1 MIEDKYIKLIAF
13 ELNNEEYAIP
23 VEQVRS
29 IEKLQPITRV
39 PKTPPFVKG
48 VINLRGVITPII
60 DLRTRFNLEN
70 ISYSSATRILMT
82 TIDDMEIG
90 FIVDGAND
98 VLDVKMEQIE
108 NTPEVID
115 SVENKYVKG
124 VVKLDSRILVYLD
137 LKNIVTSD
145 SEMIK
150 VLT

>member
-1 MIEDKYIKLIAF
+1 MIEEKYMKLIAF

-60 DLRTRFNLEN
+60 DLRIRFNLEN
-70 ISYSSATRILMT
+70 VNDSNSTRMLMT
-82 TIDDMEIG
+82 TIDEMEIG

-98 VLDVKMEQIE
+98 VLDVKIEQVE

-124 VVKLDSRILVYLD
+124 VVKIDSRILVYLD
-137 LKNIVTSD
+137 LRNVLS
-145 SEMIK
+145 SEPEVK
-150 VLT
+150 VLA

>member
-1 MIEDKYIKLIAF
+1 MIEEKYMKLIAF

-60 DLRTRFNLEN
+60 DLRIRFNLEN
-70 ISYSSATRILMT
+70 VKDSNSTRMLMT
-82 TIDDMEIG
+82 TIDEMEIG

-98 VLDVKMEQIE
+98 VLDVKKEQIE

-124 VVKLDSRILVYLD
+124 VVKIDSRILVYLD
-137 LKNIVTSD
+137 LRNVLS
-145 SEMIK
+145 SETDTNK
-150 VLT
+150 VLA

>member
-1 MIEDKYIKLIAF
+1 MIEEKYMKLIAF

-60 DLRTRFNLEN
+60 DLRIRFNLEN
-70 ISYSSATRILMT
+70 VKNSNATRMLMT
-82 TIDDMEIG
+82 TIDEMEIG

-98 VLDVKMEQIE
+98 VLDVKKEQIE

-124 VVKLDSRILVYLD
+124 VVKIDSRILVYLD
-137 LKNIVTSD
+137 LRSVLTSD
-145 SEMIK
+145 TELNK
-150 VLT
+150 VLA